1 MLILLAAH
9 LVAAMLA
16 PVLVRFLG
24 PRAFYVLATAPLAVV
39 GWAVTN
45 REGAWIHQ
53 WVPDLG
59 LSLAFRVDALS
70 WLLVM
75 LVGGVGALV
84 LAYCARYFT
93 PETPGLGRFAA
104 VFVGFAG
111 AMLGLVASDDL
122 LLMYVFWELTTVFS
136 YLLIGHTGTARPNR
150 RAALQALIVT
160 TTGGLAMLVGI
171 VILGQHAGGY
181 SWSQVA
187 AAMPDGP
194 LLVVAVV
201 LILCGALS
209 KSAIFPV
216 SFWLPAAMAA
226 PTPVSA
232 YLHAAAMVKAGVFL
246 IAGFAPM
253 IVAAGGTAASVWQVL
268 VVGLGLVTML
278 LGGWAALF
286 QHDLKL
292 LLAYG
297 TVSQLGLLTAV
308 LGFGTA
314 GTALAGVAMLLAHAL
329 FKASLFL
336 VVGVIDKT
344 TGTRD
349 LRRLQGL
356 GRRAPMLAVVAVTA
370 AASMAGLP
378 PAIGFVGKEAV
389 FAALLDAGTAG
400 RLTLAGVV
408 AGSILTVAYTK
419 RFLWGAFATKDTH
432 VTVEAAAATHGQTP
446 SSEAANANPAAPCD
460 GKPGTDTAGRAADAD
475 GNPGIDAPG
484 RAADADGNPG
494 IDAPGRAADAD
505 GNPGI
510 DAARR
515 AIDADGKP
523 GIDAPGRALDGDGK
537 PGTDTAGQAAGR
549 AGQSGER
556 AGVPATPT
564 VPAPAGLLLFAPAV
578 LAVAG
583 VVAGCLADVVEGVLS
598 PYHQGFEGAGDVAH
612 LALWHG
618 LGVPLLL
625 SVLAVAGGLAL
636 FRLMPAGKAGP
647 RPGGGVYERVMTGM
661 DRIAVEVTGATQ
673 RGSLPFYLAVILIV
687 LIATAGPAMV
697 AGWPDQTSFR
707 VWDTPLHLVPVAVS
721 IAAAAFA
728 VPARRRLTAVILVG
742 VTGYANAGIFLLHGA
757 PDLALTQFLVETVTL
772 VMVVLVLRRLPSHFS
787 QRPGSWRRR
796 IRVGIG
802 VAVGTVMAGVGYLAV
817 SARQAVPVSEA
828 YPEMVVP
835 YGGGHNIVNVILVD
849 IRAWDTMGEVAV
861 LVAVATGVASLIFR
875 RAQRLNRRGP
885 VETPPEPPHDEPV
898 WLMAGHTLEAGRRS
912 TMLEVVTRL
921 LFHIIVLLSVYLLFT
936 GHDTPGGGFT
946 GGLVAGLALIVRY
959 LAGGRYELA
968 TAAPV
973 DAGAVLGAGLL
984 IAVGSGAAALVAG
997 GEVLQSAVFD
1007 LHLPVFGDLHLVTS
1021 TVFDIGVYLIVVG
1034 LVLDVL
1040 RSLGAEVD
1048 RHALPEATE
1057 KETEHERRP
1066 QEELV

>member
-9 LVAAMLA
+9 LVAAVLA
-16 PVLVRFLG
+16 PMLVRVLG
-24 PRAFYVLATAPLAVV
+24 PRAFYLLAAAPLAAF
-39 GWAVTN
+39 GWAVTH
-45 REGAWIHQ
+45 REGEWIHP

-59 LSLAFRVDALS
+59 LSLAFRVDTLS
-70 WLLVM
+70 WLLM
-75 LVGGVGALV
+75 LLVGGVGALV
-84 LAYCARYFT
+84 LAYCARYFA
-93 PETPGLGRFAA
+93 PGTPGLGRFAA

-136 YLLIGHTGTARPNR
+136 YLLIGHSGTARPNR

-160 TTGGLAMLVGI
+160 TAGGLAMLVGI
-171 VILGQHAGGY
+171 VILGRHAGGY
-181 SWSQVA
+181 RWSQVA
-187 AAMPDGP
+187 AALPDGP
-194 LLVVAVV
+194 VLTVAVV

-246 IAGFAPM
+246 VAGFAPM
-253 IVAAGGTAASVWQVL
+253 IAVAGGPAASVWRFL
-268 VVGLGLVTML
+268 AVGLGLVTML
-278 LGGWAALF
+278 VGGWAALF
-286 QHDLKL
+286 QDDLKL

-329 FKASLFL
+329 FKAALFL
-336 VVGVIDKT
+336 VVGIVDKT

-356 GRRAPMLAVVAVTA
+356 GRRAPVLATIAVAA

-389 FAALLDAGTAG
+389 FGALLGAGAAG
-400 RLTLAGVV
+400 WVTLAGVV
-408 AGSILTVAYTK
+408 AGSMLTVAYTA
-419 RFLWGAFATKDTH
+419 RFLWGAFATKS
-432 VTVEAAAATHGQTP
+432 VTVGSA
-446 SSEAANANPAAPCD
+446 
-460 GKPGTDTAGRAADAD
+460 DTASVRARESVLGPRDHPAQDNHGVGDNRSPGNGGGPGD
-475 GNPGIDAPG
+475 GAGPGAGSGTSSPALKG
-484 RAADADGNPG
+484 GGVEGGPAR
-494 IDAPGRAADAD
+494 
-505 GNPGI
+505 
-510 DAARR
+510 DAAGSLR
-515 AIDADGKP
+515 
-523 GIDAPGRALDGDGK
+523 
-537 PGTDTAGQAAGR
+537 
-549 AGQSGER
+549 E
-556 AGVPATPT
+556 AGVVPVVAVTPT
-564 VPAPAGLLLFAPAV
+564 VPAPAGSLLVAPAV
-578 LAVAG
+578 LAFAG
-583 VVAGCLADVVEGVLS
+583 VLAGCLAGVVEGVLS
-598 PYHQGFEGAGDVAH
+598 PYHRGFEDAGGVAH

-618 LGVPLLL
+618 LGVPLALSLL
-625 SVLAVAGGLAL
+625 ALAGGLAL
-636 FRLMPAGKAGP
+636 FRWLPAWKAGP
-647 RPGGGVYERVMTGM
+647 GLGGGVYERVMTGM
-661 DRIAVEVTGATQ
+661 DRLAVEVTGATQ
-673 RGSLPFYLAVILIV
+673 RGSLPFYLAVILVV
-687 LIATAGPAMV
+687 LIATAGPALV
-697 AGWPDQTSFR
+697 AGWPGRTEFR
-707 VWDTPLHLVPVAVS
+707 LWDTPLHLVPVAVS
-721 IAAAAFA
+721 IVAAVFA

-742 VTGYANAGIFLLHGA
+742 VTGYANAGVFLLHGA

-787 QRPGSWRRR
+787 QRPGPWRRR
-796 IRVGIG
+796 VRVGIG
-802 VAVGTVMAGVGYLAV
+802 VAVGTVMAGAGFLAM
-817 SARQAVPVSEA
+817 SARQALPVSVA
-828 YPEMVVP
+828 YPEMAVP

-875 RAQRLNRRGP
+875 QAQRLSRRGP
-885 VETPPEPPHDEPV
+885 VESPSEPPRDEPV
-898 WLMAGHTLEAGRRS
+898 WLMAGHTVEAGRRS

-921 LFHIIVLLSVYLLFT
+921 LFHVIVLLSVYLLFT

-968 TAAPV
+968 AAAPV

-997 GEVLQSAVFD
+997 GQVLQSAVLD
-1007 LHLPVFGDLHLVTS
+1007 LHLPVVGDLHLVTS

-1048 RHALPEATE
+1048 RHALARSADHDVEQG
-1057 KETEHERRP
+1057 TEHERRP

>member
-1 MLILLAAH
+1 MLILLAVH
-9 LVAAMLA
+9 LAAAVLA
-16 PVLVRFLG
+16 PMLVRVLG
-24 PRAFYVLATAPLAVV
+24 PRAFYLLATAPLAAF
-39 GWAVTN
+39 GWAVTH
-45 REGAWIHQ
+45 REGEWIHP

-59 LSLAFRVDALS
+59 LSLAFRVATLS
-70 WLLVM
+70 WLLM
-75 LVGGVGALV
+75 LLVGGVGALV
-84 LAYCARYFT
+84 LAYCARYFA
-93 PETPGLGRFAA
+93 PGTPGLGRFAA

-111 AMLGLVASDDL
+111 AMLGLVTSDDL

-136 YLLIGHTGTARPNR
+136 YLLIGHSGTARPHR

-160 TTGGLAMLVGI
+160 TAGGLAMLVGI
-171 VILGQHAGGY
+171 VILGRHAGGY
-181 SWSQVA
+181 RWSQVA
-187 AAMPDGP
+187 AALPDGP
-194 LLVVAVV
+194 VLTVAVV

-246 IAGFAPM
+246 VAGFAPM
-253 IVAAGGTAASVWQVL
+253 ITAAGGPAASVWRVL
-268 VVGLGLVTML
+268 AVGLGLVTML
-278 LGGWAALF
+278 VGGWAALF
-286 QHDLKL
+286 QDDLKL

-329 FKASLFL
+329 FKAALFL
-336 VVGVIDKT
+336 VVGIVDKT

-356 GRRAPMLAVVAVTA
+356 GRRAPVLATIAVTA

-389 FAALLDAGTAG
+389 FGALLDAGAAG
-400 RLTLAGVV
+400 WVTLAGVV
-408 AGSILTVAYTK
+408 AGSVLTVAYTA
-419 RFLWGAFATKDTH
+419 RFLWGTFATKSVGVGSADTASVRQNISGPRNH
-432 VTVEAAAATHGQTP
+432 PADANHPSPGNGGGPGDDVGPGVGSRARGPAFTGGIVEVGLARAAAGITREAGVAPVVTV
-446 SSEAANANPAAPCD
+446 
-460 GKPGTDTAGRAADAD
+460 
-475 GNPGIDAPG
+475 
-484 RAADADGNPG
+484 
-494 IDAPGRAADAD
+494 
-505 GNPGI
+505 
-510 DAARR
+510 
-515 AIDADGKP
+515 
-523 GIDAPGRALDGDGK
+523 
-537 PGTDTAGQAAGR
+537 
-549 AGQSGER
+549 
-556 AGVPATPT
+556 TPT

-578 LAVAG
+578 LAFAG
-583 VVAGCLADVVEGVLS
+583 VLAGCLAGVVEGALS
-598 PYHQGFEGAGDVAH
+598 PYHRGFEDAGSVAH

-618 LGVPLLL
+618 LGVPLAL
-625 SVLAVAGGLAL
+625 SLVALAGGLAL
-636 FRLMPAGKAGP
+636 FRWLPTRKEGP
-647 RPGGGVYERVMTGM
+647 GLGGGVYERVMTGM
-661 DRIAVEVTGATQ
+661 DRLAVEVTGATQ
-673 RGSLPFYLAVILIV
+673 RGSLPFYLAVILVV

-697 AGWPDQTSFR
+697 AGWPGRTEFR
-707 VWDTPLHLVPVAVS
+707 LWDTPLHLVPVAVS
-721 IAAAAFA
+721 IVAAVFA

-742 VTGYANAGIFLLHGA
+742 VTGYANAGVFLLHGA

-772 VMVVLVLRRLPSHFS
+772 VMVVLVLRRLPGHFS
-787 QRPGSWRRR
+787 HRPGPWRRR

-802 VAVGTVMAGVGYLAV
+802 VAVGTVMAGAGFLAV
-817 SARQAVPVSEA
+817 SARQAVPVSVA

-875 RAQRLNRRGP
+875 QAQRLSRRGP
-885 VETPPEPPHDEPV
+885 VESPSEPPRDEPV
-898 WLMAGHTLEAGRRS
+898 WLMAGHTVEAGRRS

-968 TAAPV
+968 AAAPV

-997 GEVLQSAVFD
+997 GSVLQSAVLD
-1007 LHLPVFGDLHLVTS
+1007 LHLPVVGDLHLVTS

-1048 RHALPEATE
+1048 RHALAHSAEHDVE
-1057 KETEHERRP
+1057 QGTEHDRRP

>member
-1 MLILLAAH
+1 VLTLLVVH
-9 LVAAMLA
+9 LVAALLA
-16 PVLVRFLG
+16 PVLIRLLG
-24 PRAFYVLATAPLAVV
+24 PRAFYLLAAAPLAVF
-39 GWAVTN
+39 GWAVAN
-45 REGAWIHQ
+45 RQGAWVHP

-70 WLLVM
+70 WLLVL

-84 LAYCARYFT
+84 LAYCARYF
-93 PETPGLGRFAA
+93 PAGTPGLGRFAA

-111 AMLGLVASDDL
+111 AMLGLVVSDDL

-160 TTGGLAMLVGI
+160 TAGGLAMLVGI

-181 SWSQVA
+181 RWSQVA
-187 AAMPDGP
+187 AALPDGP
-194 LLVVAVV
+194 LLVVAVL

-246 IAGFAPM
+246 VAGFAPM
-253 IVAAGGTAASVWQVL
+253 IATAGGTAAAGWQL
-268 VVGLGLVTML
+268 LAVGLGLVTML
-278 LGGWAALF
+278 VGGWAALF

-314 GTALAGVAMLLAHAL
+314 ATALAGVTMLLAHAL

-356 GRRAPMLAVVAVTA
+356 GRRAPVLAAVAVAA

-389 FAALLDAGTAG
+389 FAALLDAGTPGLAA
-400 RLTLAGVV
+400 LAGVM
-408 AGSILTVAYTK
+408 AGSILTVAYTT
-419 RFLWGAFATKDTH
+419 RFLWGAFATKMSPGVLT
-432 VTVEAAAATHGQTP
+432 
-446 SSEAANANPAAPCD
+446 
-460 GKPGTDTAGRAADAD
+460 GTDGTAHGDLADGTTRDSTANGRATGDPAR
-475 GNPGIDAPG
+475 PGGATRDSTGPG
-484 RAADADGNPG
+484 RAPRDS
-494 IDAPGRAADAD
+494 AAS
-505 GNPGI
+505 GE
-510 DAARR
+510 
-515 AIDADGKP
+515 
-523 GIDAPGRALDGDGK
+523 AL
-537 PGTDTAGQAAGR
+537 AHAAG
-549 AGQSGER
+549 
-556 AGVPATPT
+556 PT
-564 VPAPAGLLLFAPAV
+564 VPAPAGLLLVAPAV
-578 LAVAG
+578 LASAG
-583 VVAGCLADVVEGVLS
+583 VVTGFFAGVVEGVLS
-598 PYHQGFEGAGDVAH
+598 PYHRGFAGAGSVAH

-618 LGVPLLL
+618 LGVPLAL
-625 SVLAVAGGLAL
+625 SVLVVVSGLAL
-636 FRLMPAGKAGP
+636 FSWMPAGKPGP
-647 RPGGGVYERVMTGM
+647 KPGGGVYERVMTAM
-661 DRIAVEVTGATQ
+661 DRLAVEVTGATQ

-697 AGWPDQTSFR
+697 VGWPERAEFR
-707 VWDTPLHLVPVAVS
+707 VWDTPLHVVPVAISVV
-721 IAAAAFA
+721 AAIFA

-742 VTGYANAGIFLLHGA
+742 VTGYANAGVFLLHGA

-802 VAVGTVMAGVGYLAV
+802 VAVGTVMAGVGWLAV
-817 SARQAVPVSEA
+817 AARQAVPVSEA

-875 RAQRLNRRGP
+875 KAQRLNRRGP
-885 VETPPEPPHDEPV
+885 VEAPPEPPRDEPV
-898 WLMAGHTLEAGRRS
+898 WLMAGHTVEAGRRS

-968 TAAPV
+968 AAAPV

-984 IAVGSGAAALVAG
+984 VAVGSGAAALVAG
-997 GEVLQSAVFD
+997 GEVLQSAVLD
-1007 LHLPVFGDLHLVTS
+1007 LHLPFFGDLHLVTS

-1048 RHALPEATE
+1048 RHALAAAEE
-1057 KETEHERRP
+1057 HDIENGTEHERRP
-1066 QEELV
+1066 

>member
-1 MLILLAAH
+1 MLTLLGAH
-9 LVAAMLA
+9 LIAAVLA
-16 PVLVRFLG
+16 PALVRVLG
-24 PRAFYVLATAPLAVV
+24 PRAFYLLATVPLAVF
-39 GWAVTN
+39 GWAVAN
-45 REGAWIHQ
+45 VGGPPQQWIHP

-59 LSLAFRVDALS
+59 LSLAFRVDTLA
-70 WLLVM
+70 WLLVC

-84 LAYCARYFT
+84 LAYCARYFSAGD
-93 PETPGLGRFAA
+93 PGLGRFAA

-111 AMLGLVASDDL
+111 AMLGLVVSDDL

-136 YLLIGHTGTARPNR
+136 YLLIGHNGTARPGR

-160 TTGGLAMLVGI
+160 TAGGLAMLVGI
-171 VILGQHAGGY
+171 VILGQHAGSY
-181 SWSQVA
+181 RWSQMSTA
-187 AAMPDGP
+187 LPGGTP
-194 LLVVAVV
+194 LVVAVV
-201 LILCGALS
+201 LILAGALS

-246 IAGFAPM
+246 VARFAPAV
-253 IVAAGGTAASVWQVL
+253 VAAGGAAAVTWQAL
-268 VVGLGLVTML
+268 AVGLGLVTML

-308 LGFGTA
+308 LGFGTPEM
-314 GTALAGVAMLLAHAL
+314 ALAGVAMLLGHAL

-336 VVGVIDKT
+336 IVGVVDKT

-349 LRRLQGL
+349 LRQLNGL
-356 GRRAPMLAVVAVTA
+356 GRRSPVLLATAVLA

-389 FAALLDAGTAG
+389 FAALLGSGTTG
-400 RLTLAGVV
+400 WFVLTGVV
-408 AGSILTVAYTK
+408 AGSVMTVAYTM
-419 RFLWGAFATKDTH
+419 RFLWGAFAGKGG
-432 VTVEAAAATHGQTP
+432 EQTEP
-446 SSEAANANPAAPCD
+446 
-460 GKPGTDTAGRAADAD
+460 K
-475 GNPGIDAPG
+475 
-484 RAADADGNPG
+484 
-494 IDAPGRAADAD
+494 
-505 GNPGI
+505 
-510 DAARR
+510 
-515 AIDADGKP
+515 
-523 GIDAPGRALDGDGK
+523 
-537 PGTDTAGQAAGR
+537 
-549 AGQSGER
+549 
-556 AGVPATPT
+556 
-564 VPAPAGLLLFAPAV
+564 PAGSLLFAPVV

-583 VVAGCLADVVEGVLS
+583 VVAGVGAGAVDRLLS
-598 PYHQGFEGAGDVAH
+598 PYTSEFWNGPATAH

-625 SVLAVAGGLAL
+625 SVLIVAGGLAL

-647 RPGGGVYERVMTGM
+647 KPGGGVYERIMTGM
-661 DRIAVEVTGATQ
+661 DRLAVEVTGATQ
-673 RGSLPFYLAVILIV
+673 RGSLPFYLATILIV
-687 LIATAGPAMV
+687 LIATAGPAMI
-697 AGWPDQTSFR
+697 AGWPSGSEFR
-707 VWDTPLHLVPVAVS
+707 LWDTPLHLLPVAVS
-721 IAAAAFA
+721 VVAAVFA

-742 VTGYANAGIFLLHGA
+742 ITGYANAGIFLLHGA

-796 IRVGIG
+796 VRVGIG

-817 SARQAVPVSEA
+817 SARQAVPVSVDF
-828 YPEMVVP
+828 PELAVT

-849 IRAWDTMGEVAV
+849 IRAWDTMGEIAV

-875 RAQRLNRRGP
+875 HSGELHRRGP
-885 VETPPEPPHDEPV
+885 VGTPSDPPPGEPV
-898 WLMAGHTLEAGRRS
+898 WLMAGHTVEAGRRS

-921 LFHIIVLLSVYLLFT
+921 LFHVIVLLSVYLLFT

-946 GGLVAGLALIVRY
+946 GGLVAGLALTVRY

-968 TAAPV
+968 AAAPV

-984 IAVGSGAAALVAG
+984 IAVGTGVGALVLG
-997 GEVLQSAVFD
+997 GEVLQSAIVD
-1007 LHLPVFGDLHLVTS
+1007 LHIPLLGHLHLVTS
-1021 TVFDIGVYLIVVG
+1021 ALFDIGVYLIVIG

-1040 RSLGAEVD
+1040 RSLGAEID
-1048 RHALPEATE
+1048 RHAQPTVHAHE
-1057 KETEHERRP
+1057 KRP

>member
-1 MLILLAAH
+1 MLILLAVH
-9 LVAAMLA
+9 LVAALLA

-24 PRAFYVLATAPLAVV
+24 PRAFYLLATAPLAVF
-39 GWAVTN
+39 GWAVVN
-45 REGAWIHQ
+45 RDGEWLHP
-53 WVPDLG
+53 WVPGLG
-59 LSLAFRVDALS
+59 LSLAFRVDTLS
-70 WLLVM
+70 WLLVL

-84 LAYCARYFT
+84 LVYCARYFA
-93 PETPGLGRFAA
+93 PGTPGLGRFAA
-104 VFVGFAG
+104 VFTGFAG
-111 AMLGLVASDDL
+111 AMLGLVVSDDL

-160 TTGGLAMLVGI
+160 TAGGLAMLVGI

-181 SWSQVA
+181 RWSQVA
-187 AAMPDGP
+187 SALPSGP

-246 IAGFAPM
+246 VAGFAPM
-253 IVAAGGTAASVWQVL
+253 IATAGGTAASVWQVIA
-268 VVGLGLVTML
+268 VGLGLVTML
-278 LGGWAALF
+278 VGGWAALF
-286 QHDLKL
+286 QNDLKL

-314 GTALAGVAMLLAHAL
+314 GTALAGVVMLLAHAL
-329 FKASLFL
+329 FKSSLFL

-356 GRRAPMLAVVAVTA
+356 GRRAPVLAVVAVTA

-400 RLTLAGVV
+400 LLTLGGVV
-408 AGSILTVAYTK
+408 AGSILTVAYTT
-419 RFLWGAFATKDTH
+419 RFLWGAFATKSEPDS
-432 VTVEAAAATHGQTP
+432 VGAT
-446 SSEAANANPAAPCD
+446 APPGETAT
-460 GKPGTDTAGRAADAD
+460 GKPAENRAALVPATLPGSGDATV
-475 GNPGIDAPG
+475 PGKSDTTAPARSDTPVHGEGGTTGLG
-484 RAADADGNPG
+484 RG
-494 IDAPGRAADAD
+494 
-505 GNPGI
+505 
-510 DAARR
+510 
-515 AIDADGKP
+515 
-523 GIDAPGRALDGDGK
+523 
-537 PGTDTAGQAAGR
+537 GTTGR
-549 AGQSGER
+549 AGDGTGREDER
-556 AGVPATPT
+556 AGVASAVT
-564 VPAPAGLLLFAPAV
+564 VPSPAGLLLVAPTV
-578 LAVAG
+578 LAFAG
-583 VVAGCLADVVEGVLS
+583 LLAGSLAGMVEGVLS
-598 PYHQGFEGAGDVAH
+598 PYHRGFAGAGSVAH

-618 LGVPLLL
+618 PGVPLAL
-625 SVLAVAGGLAL
+625 SVLVVAGGLVL

-647 RPGGGVYERVMTGM
+647 RAGGGVYERVMTAM
-661 DRIAVEVTGATQ
+661 DRLAVEVTGATQ

-697 AGWPDQTSFR
+697 IGWPEQTAFR

-721 IAAAAFA
+721 VVAAVFA

-742 VTGYANAGIFLLHGA
+742 VTGYANAGVFLLHGA

-885 VETPPEPPHDEPV
+885 VETPSEPPRDEPV
-898 WLMAGHTLEAGRRS
+898 WLMAGHTVEAGRRS

-968 TAAPV
+968 AAAPV

-984 IAVGSGAAALVAG
+984 VAVGSGAAALVAG
-997 GEVLQSAVFD
+997 GEVLQSAVLD
-1007 LHLPVFGDLHLVTS
+1007 LHLPLLGDLHLVTS

-1048 RHALPEATE
+1048 RHAMTGRENTGPR
-1057 KETEHERRP
+1057 TEHERRP

>member
-9 LVAAMLA
+9 LVAALLA
-16 PVLVRFLG
+16 PALVRFLG
-24 PRAFYVLATAPLAVV
+24 PRAFYLLATAPLAVF
-39 GWAVTN
+39 GWAVVN
-45 REGAWIHQ
+45 RAGEWIHP
-53 WVPDLG
+53 WVPGLG
-59 LSLAFRVDALS
+59 LSLAFRVDTLS
-70 WLLVM
+70 WLLVL

-84 LAYCARYFT
+84 LVYCARYFT
-93 PETPGLGRFAA
+93 AGTPGLGRFAA
-104 VFVGFAG
+104 VFTGFAG
-111 AMLGLVASDDL
+111 AMLGLVVSDDL

-160 TTGGLAMLVGI
+160 TAGGLAMLVGI

-181 SWSQVA
+181 RWSQIA
-187 AAMPDGP
+187 SALPSGP

-246 IAGFAPM
+246 VAGFAPM
-253 IVAAGGTAASVWQVL
+253 IATAGGPAASVWQFIA
-268 VVGLGLVTML
+268 VGLGLVTML
-278 LGGWAALF
+278 VGGWAALF
-286 QHDLKL
+286 QDDLKL

-314 GTALAGVAMLLAHAL
+314 GAALAGVVMLLAHAL
-329 FKASLFL
+329 FKSSLFL

-356 GRRAPMLAVVAVTA
+356 GRRAPVLAGVAVTA
-370 AASMAGLP
+370 VASMAGLP

-389 FAALLDAGTAG
+389 FAALLDGGTAG
-400 RLTLAGVV
+400 LLTLGGVV
-408 AGSILTVAYTK
+408 AGSVLTVAYTT
-419 RFLWGAFATKDTH
+419 RFLWGAFATK
-432 VTVEAAAATHGQTP
+432 HG
-446 SSEAANANPAAPCD
+446 
-460 GKPGTDTAGRAADAD
+460 PGTTE
-475 GNPGIDAPG
+475 
-484 RAADADGNPG
+484 
-494 IDAPGRAADAD
+494 
-505 GNPGI
+505 
-510 DAARR
+510 
-515 AIDADGKP
+515 
-523 GIDAPGRALDGDGK
+523 
-537 PGTDTAGQAAGR
+537 TT
-549 AGQSGER
+549 ER
-556 AGVPATPT
+556 AGDRTSRQEERADGGTSRPTDRADARTIRHEEPAGDAPAPT
-564 VPAPAGLLLFAPAV
+564 VSAPAGLLLLAPTV
-578 LAVAG
+578 LAFAG
-583 VVAGCLADVVEGVLS
+583 LLAGCLAGVVEGALS
-598 PYHQGFEGAGDVAH
+598 PYHRGFEEAGSVAH

-618 LGVPLLL
+618 PGVPLAL
-625 SVLAVAGGLAL
+625 SVLVVAGGLAL
-636 FRLMPAGKAGP
+636 FRLMPAGRAGP
-647 RPGGGVYERVMTGM
+647 RAGGGVYERVMTGM
-661 DRIAVEVTGATQ
+661 DRLAVEVTGATQ

-697 AGWPDQTSFR
+697 VGWPEQTAFR

-721 IAAAAFA
+721 VVAAVFA

-742 VTGYANAGIFLLHGA
+742 VTGYANAGVFLLHGA

-802 VAVGTVMAGVGYLAV
+802 VAVGTVMAGAGYLAV
-817 SARQAVPVSEA
+817 SARQAAPVSEA
-828 YPEMVVP
+828 YPELVVP

-885 VETPPEPPHDEPV
+885 VETPSEPPRDEPV
-898 WLMAGHTLEAGRRS
+898 WLMAGHTVEAGRRS

-968 TAAPV
+968 AAAPV

-984 IAVGSGAAALVAG
+984 VAVGSGAAALVAG
-997 GEVLQSAVFD
+997 GQVLQSAVLD
-1007 LHLPVFGDLHLVTS
+1007 LHLPLLGDLHLVTS

-1048 RHALPEATE
+1048 RHAMATRE
-1057 KETEHERRP
+1057 DTGPRTEHERRP

>member
-1 MLILLAAH
+1 VLILLAAH
-9 LVAAMLA
+9 LVAAVLA

-24 PRAFYVLATAPLAVV
+24 PRAFYLLATVPLAVA
-39 GWAVTN
+39 GWALTH
-45 REGAWIHQ
+45 REGAWIHS

-59 LSLAFRVDALS
+59 LSLALRVDALS
-70 WLLVM
+70 WLLV
-75 LVGGVGALV
+75 LLIGGVGALV
-84 LAYCARYFT
+84 LAYCARYFA
-93 PETPGLGRFAA
+93 PGTPGLGRFAA
-104 VFVGFAG
+104 VFVGFGG
-111 AMLGLVASDDL
+111 AMLGLVVSDGL

-160 TTGGLAMLVGI
+160 TAGGLAMLVGI

-181 SWSQVA
+181 RWSQVA
-187 AAMPDGP
+187 ETLPDGP

-246 IAGFAPM
+246 IAGFGPVV
-253 IVAAGGTAASVWQVL
+253 VAAGGGAASVWQAMA
-268 VVGLGLVTML
+268 VGLGLVTML

-314 GTALAGVAMLLAHAL
+314 GTALAGLAMLLAHAL

-356 GRRAPMLAVVAVTA
+356 GRQAPVLAVVAVTA
-370 AASMAGLP
+370 GASMAGLP

-389 FAALLDAGTAG
+389 FAALLDAGTGG
-400 RLTLAGVV
+400 RLTLAAVA
-408 AGSILTVAYTK
+408 AGSALTVAYTT
-419 RFLWGAFATKDTH
+419 RFLWGAFATKN
-432 VTVEAAAATHGQTP
+432 AAGPIGSTP
-446 SSEAANANPAAPCD
+446 APGEPAAVMPAD
-460 GKPGTDTAGRAADAD
+460 IQTGSSAPTIAEAITGGPTRSGSRGRAADNAGPDGQRAD
-475 GNPGIDAPG
+475 V
-484 RAADADGNPG
+484 ADN
-494 IDAPGRAADAD
+494 
-505 GNPGI
+505 
-510 DAARR
+510 
-515 AIDADGKP
+515 
-523 GIDAPGRALDGDGK
+523 
-537 PGTDTAGQAAGR
+537 AGR
-549 AGQSGER
+549 GRER
-556 AGVPATPT
+556 GSASLAPT
-564 VPAPAGLLLFAPAV
+564 VPAPAGLLLVAPAV
-578 LAVAG
+578 LALAG
-583 VVAGCLADVVEGVLS
+583 VVAGCLPGAVEGVLS
-598 PYHQGFEGAGDVAH
+598 PYHRGFENAGSVAH

-618 LGVPLLL
+618 PGVPLAL
-625 SVLAVAGGLAL
+625 SVLAVVGGLAL
-636 FRLMPAGKAGP
+636 FRLMPAGRAGP
-647 RPGGGVYERVMTGM
+647 RPGGGLYERVMTGM
-661 DRIAVEVTGATQ
+661 DRVAVEVTGATQ

-687 LIATAGPAMV
+687 LIVTAGPAMV
-697 AGWPDQTSFR
+697 AGWPGQTPFR
-707 VWDTPLHLVPVAVS
+707 VWDTPLHLAPVAMSV
-721 IAAAAFA
+721 AAAVFA

-802 VAVGTVMAGVGYLAV
+802 VAVGTVMAGAGFLAV
-817 SARQAVPVSEA
+817 SARQAAPVSEA
-828 YPEMVVP
+828 YAEMVVP

-875 RAQRLNRRGP
+875 RSQRLNRRGP
-885 VETPPEPPHDEPV
+885 VETASEPPHDEPV
-898 WLMAGHTLEAGRRS
+898 WLMAGHTVEAGRRS

-968 TAAPV
+968 AAAPV

-984 IAVGSGAAALVAG
+984 VAVGSGAAALLAG
-997 GEVLQSAVFD
+997 GQVLQSAVVD
-1007 LHLPVFGDLHLVTS
+1007 LHLPVLGDLHLVTS

-1048 RHALPEATE
+1048 RHARPSATGQG
-1057 KETEHERRP
+1057 TEHERRP
-1066 QEELV
+1066 REELV